1 MTESSTPLQP
11 RLRQAMRAEVARVA
25 TALFATRGF
34 ENVTVPEVAAAA
46 GVSRATFFR
55 YFGSKEDAV
64 LAALE
69 GYGARIAEALAARPA
84 GEDAWTALRCA
95 FAVITDARNEDP
107 EGGLALA
114 RLIESTPSLRTRE
127 TEKYRHWQE
136 TLSGVLA
143 ERLGRGKDDFETV
156 LRAAAALT
164 ALELATRR
172 WAQNDGADDLGTLI
186 DQAFLVM
193 HAPAPDLL

>member
-11 RLRQAMRAEVARVA
+11 RMRQAMRAEVARVA
-25 TALFATRGF
+25 TGLFAARGF
-34 ENVTVPEVAAAA
+34 ENVTVPEIAAAA

-64 LAALE
+64 LAALD

-84 GEDAWTALRCA
+84 GEDAWTALRRA
-95 FAVITDARNEDP
+95 LDVITDARNEDP

-114 RLIESTPSLRTRE
+114 RLIESTPSLRTHE
-127 TEKYRHWQE
+127 MEKHRRWQG

-143 ERLGRGKDDFETV
+143 ERLGRGEDDFETV
-156 LRAAAALT
+156 LRSAAALT
-164 ALELATRR
+164 ALELATLR
-172 WAQNDGADDLGTLI
+172 WARTDGADDLGALI

-193 HAPAPDLL
+193 RAPAPDLI

>member
-1 MTESSTPLQP
+1 MAESSTPLQP
-11 RLRQAMRAEVARVA
+11 RMRQAMRAEVARIATTLVA
-25 TALFATRGF
+25 ARGF
-34 ENVTVPEVAAAA
+34 ENVTVPEIAAAA

-64 LAALE
+64 LATIE
-69 GYGARIAEALAARPA
+69 GYGVRIAEALAARPA
-84 GEDAWTALRCA
+84 AEDAWTALRRA
-95 FAVITDARNEDP
+95 FDVITEARNEDP

-127 TEKYRHWQE
+127 MEKYRRWQE
-136 TLSGVLA
+136 TLSAVLT
-143 ERLGRGKDDFETV
+143 ERLGRAPDDFETA

-172 WAQNDGADDLGTLI
+172 WGLRPVEPRI
-186 DQAFLVM
+186 S
-193 HAPAPDLL
+193 APLSTRRSW